1 MTTILFIFLKTI
13 SFHRIK
19 ENFIRERKNN
29 ADGSSGPFT
38 LNLSSPGAFFYRAR
52 LGVYIFFFLIL
63 WPLNHRYGPP
73 FLDRIP
79 VSHMFGNL
87 ILKMEVLLCCLIYF
101 GGIFLRMLGTAY
113 IGRNKIWSPSLK
125 AGNISE
131 EGPFR
136 FMQHPVYTGSILII
150 ISLVPL
156 CSPFGGGFILLSA
169 GGFTLYLARYEEIQ
183 IRSLHPA
190 SLETQK
196 PKRRFLPDKGF
207 FQFLL
212 LEGFSRIVKKWK
224 ETISS
229 EFYNLAFGTGFLA
242 FSLTLS
248 VRYFWYGFLFSLLS
262 ILLVILIGKTFSRI
276 QSH

>member
-1 MTTILFIFLKTI
+1 M
-13 SFHRIK
+13 K
-19 ENFIRERKNN
+19 ENFIPERKNG
-29 ADGSSGPFT
+29 ADGSSGAFT
-38 LNLSSPGAFFYRAR
+38 VKSSSPGAFFYRAR

-63 WPLNHRYGPP
+63 WSLNHQYGPP

-87 ILKMEVLLCCLIYF
+87 VLKMEVLLCCLIYF

-113 IGRNKIWSPSLK
+113 IGGNKIWSPSLK
-125 AGNISE
+125 AGDISE

-136 FMQHPVYTGSILII
+136 FMRHPVYTGSILII
-150 ISLVPL
+150 LSLVPL
-156 CSPFGGGFILLSA
+156 CSPVGGGFILLSA
-169 GGFTLYLARYEEIQ
+169 GGFTLYLAHYEEIQ
-183 IRSLHPA
+183 IRSLNPA
-190 SLETQK
+190 SCEKQK
-196 PKRRFLPDKGF
+196 HKRRFLPDKGF
-207 FQFLL
+207 FQFLI
-212 LEGFSRIVKKWK
+212 LEGFSRIFQKWK

-229 EFYNLAFGTGFLA
+229 ECYNLAFGTGFLA

-262 ILLVILIGKTFSRI
+262 ILLAILIGKKFSGA